1 MDLPLKTLVATISV
15 SRWLVAIVFF
25 STAGVYC
32 NSPSAC
38 FVASDGHSLR
48 LYQAVIE
55 AKKLLSELSN
65 PDISVS
71 PPPYL
76 RLTIFIYPHYSR
88 FLNIYKYI
96 YLFFNFVS
104 EICRQSF

>member
-1 MDLPLKTLVATISV
+1 MNESVHLCALPYIFIHSSLK
-15 SRWLVAIVFF
+15 
-25 STAGVYC
+25 GVYG

-65 PDISVS
+65 PEISVS
-71 PPPYL
+71 
-76 RLTIFIYPHYSR
+76 IF
-88 FLNIYKYI
+88 
-96 YLFFNFVS
+96 
-104 EICRQSF
+104 EISD

>member
-1 MDLPLKTLVATISV
+1 MTFPPPSSIPFGSLFVVSVKSTIHWS
-15 SRWLVAIVFF
+15 VFF
-25 STAGVYC
+25 FVFLGVYC

-65 PDISVS
+65 PDICVS
-71 PPPYL
+71 
-76 RLTIFIYPHYSR
+76 
-88 FLNIYKYI
+88 
-96 YLFFNFVS
+96 
-104 EICRQSF
+104 

>member
-1 MDLPLKTLVATISV
+1 MCVCVRARVCVYVCLSPL
-15 SRWLVAIVFF
+15 F
-25 STAGVYC
+25 SGVYC

-48 LYQAVIE
+48 LFQAVIE

-71 PPPYL
+71 KQPV
-76 RLTIFIYPHYSR
+76 
-88 FLNIYKYI
+88 LNQKQ
-96 YLFFNFVS
+96 NKA
-104 EICRQSF
+104 

>member
-1 MDLPLKTLVATISV
+1 MNFL
-15 SRWLVAIVFF
+15 F
-25 STAGVYC
+25 SGGYC

-65 PDISVS
+65 PEISVS
-71 PPPYL
+71 HQTARIPAG
-76 RLTIFIYPHYSR
+76 YS
-88 FLNIYKYI
+88 
-96 YLFFNFVS
+96 
-104 EICRQSF
+104 QH